1 MDDPLDAVA
10 VHGAGGIIGLLA
22 VPWFMYTGGALTFN
36 ILNLRVGKQ
45 ICILLEV
52 YCIVSH

>member
-22 VPWFMYTGGALTFN
+22 VPWFMYTGFAITVS
-36 ILNLRVGKQ
+36 ILSVG
-45 ICILLEV
+45 V
-52 YCIVSH
+52 

>member
-22 VPWFMYTGGALTFN
+22 VPWFMYTGFAVMYFHQLQF
-36 ILNLRVGKQ
+36 LV
-45 ICILLEV
+45 V
-52 YCIVSH
+52 

>member
-36 ILNLRVGKQ
+36 ILNYYAGQKA
-45 ICILLEV
+45 
-52 YCIVSH
+52 

>member
-36 ILNLRVGKQ
+36 ILNYSIK
-45 ICILLEV
+45 
-52 YCIVSH
+52 